1 MAARVPTTGARIL
14 VCDGEP
20 QTLRALKAILRDA
33 GFAVATAASAGE
45 ALDGAS
51 VRPPDAAI
59 MELVLP
65 DRDGVEV
72 VRAIRAWSDMPILLL
87 SAVAEEAE
95 KVRAFEAGADDYLTK
110 PFGPDELVARVRALL
125 RRAARGRTEPKIV
138 IGELELD
145 LAAHTVAVSGEA
157 VHLTPTEF
165 ALLRTLVRNRGRLMT
180 HSDLLREVWGPAYGG
195 DTALLR
201 AHVANLRQK
210 IERDPSKPRYLTTD
224 PRVGYRFAAERTA
237 GP

>member
-1 MAARVPTTGARIL
+1 MAAPVPTNGARIL

-20 QTLRALKAILRDA
+20 RSLRALKAILGDA

-65 DRDGVEV
+65 DQDGVEV
-72 VRAIRAWSDMPILLL
+72 VRSIRAWSDMPILLV

-95 KVRAFEAGADDYLTK
+95 KVRALEAGADDYLTK
-110 PFGPDELVARVRALL
+110 PFGPDELVARIRALL

-145 LAAHTVAVSGEA
+145 LAAHTVTASGEP

-180 HSDLLREVWGPAYGG
+180 HSDLLREVWGPTYEG
-195 DTALLR
+195 DAALLR
-201 AHVANLRQK
+201 THVANLRHK
-210 IERDPSKPRYLTTD
+210 IEPEPSKPRYLTTD
-224 PRVGYRFAAERTA
+224 PRIGYRFAAEHA
-237 GP
+237 GGS

>member
-1 MAARVPTTGARIL
+1 MNARVPTNSARIL

-20 QTLRALKAILRDA
+20 HTLRALKAILRGT

-59 MELVLP
+59 IELVLR
-65 DRDGVEV
+65 DRDGIEV
-72 VRAIRAWSDMPILLL
+72 VRSIRAWSDMPILLL

-95 KVRAFEAGADDYLTK
+95 KVGALEAGADDYLTK
-110 PFGPDELVARVRALL
+110 PFGPDELVARLRALL

-145 LAAHTVAVSGEA
+145 LAAHTVTGEA

-180 HSDLLREVWGPAYGG
+180 HSDLLREVWGPAYEG
-195 DTALLR
+195 DAALLR
-201 AHVANLRQK
+201 AHVANLRHK
-210 IERDPSKPRYLTTD
+210 IEPEPSKPRYLTTD
-224 PRVGYRFAAERTA
+224 PRVGYRFAAEHSV